1 MYIVLCNDKL
11 FIYLESTTNLTEAKH
26 YCFSINAVNG
36 CIHSIY
42 YSVVP
47 SPSIGANVSTSG
59 SVIIGSELN
68 LTCVVFELFSGLTQS
83 PMATWTTTTSI
94 PGSIETTTT
103 TDRTVAVLNINPLRA
118 SHPVTY
124 TCLGSIFTPVR
135 SRTQMIQ
142 ETIGIRPQ
150 S

>member
-1 MYIVLCNDKL
+1 MYIVLCNVKL
-11 FIYLESTTNLTEAKH
+11 FIYLESTKNLTETKH

-42 YSVVP
+42 DSVVP
-47 SPSIGANVSTSG
+47 SPAIDVNVSTSG
-59 SVIIGSELN
+59 SVRIGSELN

-103 TDRTVAVLNINPLRA
+103 TDRTVVVLNINPLRA

-124 TCLGSIFTPVR
+124 TCQGSICIPVD

-142 ETIGIRPQ
+142 ETIMIRPQ